1 MVDAM
6 NDGERALALAAVML
20 RLLGDKYDI
29 PDADMN
35 EACARALAINLA
47 AEGGDEE
54 AAAFAVDAG
63 NRLRGVWQAVHAAR
77 EAKVTH

>member
-1 MVDAM
+1 MD
-6 NDGERALALAAVML
+6 NTPTDGERTVALAAVML
-20 RLLGDKYDI
+20 RLLGEKYDI

-47 AEGGDEE
+47 AEAGDGE

-63 NRLRGVWQAVHAAR
+63 NRLRGVWQAVHAGRA
-77 EAKVTH
+77 AKTIN